1 MQGNNIGT
9 TNISELPISNSI
21 GIINP
26 PMQQGMQQGMSQG
39 MPPEMPRDMRSNVEL
54 TIEPKT
60 SMRSEND
67 SGKNSVVMDNS
78 ITQSSYN
85 ELVGQI
91 QQADKLG
98 VTQLPSRDI
107 PNNTDTVIMD
117 DQTQPN
123 YIPEQ
128 EMMEDYINN
137 YQTSDEVILETEKE
151 DLSRDRLEVLY
162 SNIQM
167 PLLVAILY
175 FLFNLPIIRKYMQK
189 WIPNIFSSD
198 GNPNFAG
205 YLVNSI
211 LFGVLYYILNNAIN
225 NIVKL

>member
-9 TNISELPISNSI
+9 TNISELPISNNV

-26 PMQQGMQQGMSQG
+26 PMQQVMSQGMSQG
-39 MPPEMPRDMRSNVEL
+39 IPREMPPEMPRETPRDMRSNVEL
-54 TIEPKT
+54 TIEPKS

-137 YQTSDEVILETEKE
+137 YQTSDEVILETEKKT
-151 DLSRDRLEVLY
+151 
-162 SNIQM
+162 
-167 PLLVAILY
+167 ILAT
-175 FLFNLPIIRKYMQK
+175 
-189 WIPNIFSSD
+189 
-198 GNPNFAG
+198 G
-205 YLVNSI
+205 
-211 LFGVLYYILNNAIN
+211 
-225 NIVKL
+225 

>member
-9 TNISELPISNSI
+9 TNISELPISNSV
-21 GIINP
+21 GIVNP
-26 PMQQGMQQGMSQG
+26 PMQQGMQQGMSRG
-39 MPPEMPRDMRSNVEL
+39 MSHEMRSNVEL
-54 TIEPKT
+54 TIEPKS
-60 SMRSEND
+60 SMRTEND

-107 PNNTDTVIMD
+107 PNNTDTVVMD
-117 DQTQPN
+117 NQTQPN

-128 EMMEDYINN
+128 EMMEDYIKN
-137 YQTSDEVILETEKE
+137 YQTPENVILEGERD
-151 DLSRDRLEVLY
+151 DLSRDRLEMLY

-175 FLFNLPIIRKYMQK
+175 FLFNLPVIRKYMQK
-189 WIPNIFSSD
+189 WIPNIFNSD
-198 GNPNFAG
+198 GNPNFIG
-205 YLVNSI
+205 YLVNSL
-211 LFGVLYYILNNAIN
+211 LFGFLYYILNNTIN
-225 NIVKL
+225 NIVNA